1 VVVSVNGNVL
11 ACPRCGAV
19 AAPGSRFCE
28 EDGTRLR
35 FSQAPSAGQATSTGC
50 ACIPKP
56 PTDADGFCE
65 VCGLQPATS
74 QIQGPSTLGPDLAV
88 TTDVGKRK
96 ARNEDA
102 GAIGRGLVGDAPS
115 QIVVVADGVS
125 TSSSS
130 DVLAATMVKVAR
142 DALASVPV
150 DLADQSAKNAVEQ
163 AVERAIQAAH
173 HAGCDLHLQAEP
185 GKDPPGA
192 TFVVSLTWGD
202 EAVVGWLGD
211 CRAYVVTPTEAS
223 QVTRDDSWLAEALA
237 SGMPEAEALAS
248 PQAHAILHC
257 LGPLEGVETGET
269 HPVIRPHVSR
279 FKRPASGWLILCSDG
294 LWLYAALDA
303 LAALVRSTPED
314 ASAEIVASTLVQ
326 FALRCGAI
334 DNVTVGA
341 ARLG

>member
-1 VVVSVNGNVL
+1 VVVSVNVNVL
-11 ACPRCGAV
+11 ACPRCGTV

-28 EDGTRLR
+28 EDGTRL
-35 FSQAPSAGQATSTGC
+35 PSSQATSTGC

-65 VCGLQPATS
+65 MCGLQPASS

-102 GAIGRGLVGDAPS
+102 GAIGRGLVGGVPS

-125 TSSSS
+125 SSSSS
-130 DVLAATMVKVAR
+130 DVLAATMVSVAR
-142 DALASVPV
+142 DALLTVSD
-150 DLADQSAKNAVEQ
+150 DLAEQ
-163 AVERAIQAAH
+163 AVENAIQAAH
-173 HAGCDLHLQAEP
+173 SAGCDLHLQAEP

-192 TFVVSLTWGD
+192 TFVVSLTWGG

-211 CRAYVVTPTEAS
+211 CRGYVITPTGAR

-237 SGMPEAEALAS
+237 SGMPEADALAS

-257 LGPLEGVETGET
+257 LGPLEGVEDGTT
-269 HPVIRPHVSR
+269 QPVIHPHVSR
-279 FKRPASGWLILCSDG
+279 FKRPATGWLILCSDG
-294 LWLYAALDA
+294 LWMYASLDV
-303 LAALVRSTPED
+303 LAAMVRSYPED
-314 ASAEIVASTLVQ
+314 AGAEVVTSALVQ
-326 FALRCGAI
+326 FALQCGAI